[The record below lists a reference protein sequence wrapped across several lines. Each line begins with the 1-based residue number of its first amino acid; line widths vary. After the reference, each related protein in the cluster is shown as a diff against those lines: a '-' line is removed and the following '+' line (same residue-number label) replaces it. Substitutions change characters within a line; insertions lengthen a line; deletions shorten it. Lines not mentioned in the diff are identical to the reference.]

1 MEKIMYNAKWAKAA
15 LLRANR
21 WESLSQEQKDL
32 AKEQMKDWASSET
45 WAFVPHDVRAT
56 VTR

>member
-1 MEKIMYNAKWAKAA
+1 MYNAKWAKAA

-32 AKEQMKDWASSET
+32 AKEQMKDWSSSET
-45 WAFVPHDVRAT
+45 WAFVPLDVRAT